1 LIGAGGGNPLSTI
14 RREIRRVQTRH
25 LASPGYPVRLHREDY
40 FAMQLAAVAT
50 YWAIV
55 AVWTA
60 VMAAIAVAYWRDP
73 RAFGTTRLLL
83 AVLAV
88 DTFRDIFENVYFGL
102 YFGSKYGVFS
112 EEIGTI
118 LGAPA
123 LLLVP
128 KLLNIFA
135 GGLVLGL
142 LLLRWLPLA
151 VEERRV
157 VERSRTAAEDAARLK
172 DHFIGTV
179 SHELR
184 TPLTA
189 ITASLALL
197 EDSPNESL
205 SDEAKELIGMAHA
218 NSQRLHRL
226 VNDILDIEKLEAG
239 QVVFRPQ
246 RIDVEKL
253 LRQEIDTQL
262 PLAESCGVT
271 LRAHASGARGRHE
284 VEADPDR
291 LRQVVS
297 NLLSN
302 AIKFSPRGAEVELR
316 IEPSGKHVRIAIR
329 DHGPGIPQE
338 FRGRIF
344 GKFAQADMSDSRPK
358 TGTGLGL
365 SIVKE
370 IVGRMGGEV
379 GFADA
384 PGGGTAF
391 FVDLPPAG
399 GVTRAEAA

>member
-1 LIGAGGGNPLSTI
+1 
-14 RREIRRVQTRH
+14 
-25 LASPGYPVRLHREDY
+25 
-40 FAMQLAAVAT
+40 MQLAAVAI

-55 AVWTA
+55 AVWMA
-60 VMAAIAVAYWRDP
+60 VLAAIAVAYWRNP

-88 DTFRDIFENVYFGL
+88 DTSRDIFENVYFGL
-102 YFGSKYGVFS
+102 YFGSKYGIFS
-112 EEIGTI
+112 EDLGVV

-128 KLLNIFA
+128 KLFNVLA

-151 VEERRV
+151 VHERSA
-157 VERSRTAAEDAARLK
+157 VERSRETAEEAARLK
-172 DHFIGTV
+172 DQFIGTV

-197 EDSPNESL
+197 EDDPPEGL
-205 SDEAKELIGMAHA
+205 DAEARELIGMARA

-239 QVVFRPQ
+239 KMVFRPQ
-246 RIDVEKL
+246 RIDVNRL
-253 LRQEIDTQL
+253 LRQEIETHAA
-262 PLAESCGVT
+262 LAQGCGVT
-271 LRAHASGARGRHE
+271 LRADAAGGHA
-284 VEADPDR
+284 VDADPDR

-302 AIKFSPRGAEVELR
+302 AIKFSPPGAAVELR
-316 IEPSGKHVRIAIR
+316 AETRGKCVRIAIR
-329 DHGPGIPQE
+329 DHGPGIPLE
-338 FRGRIF
+338 FRDRIF
-344 GKFAQADMSDSRPK
+344 GKFAQADMSDSRVK

-370 IVGRMGGEV
+370 IVARMDGEV

-384 PGGGTAF
+384 PGGGTVF

-399 GVTRAEAA
+399 GERRAEAA

>member
-1 LIGAGGGNPLSTI
+1 
-14 RREIRRVQTRH
+14 
-25 LASPGYPVRLHREDY
+25 
-40 FAMQLAAVAT
+40 MQLAAVAT

-60 VMAAIAVAYWRDP
+60 VLAAIAVAYWRNP

-102 YFGSKYGVFS
+102 YFGSKYGFFS
-112 EEIGTI
+112 DELGVV

-128 KLLNIFA
+128 KLLNVFA

-142 LLLRWLPLA
+142 LLWRWLPLA
-151 VEERRV
+151 VHERSV
-157 VERSRTAAEDAARLK
+157 VERSRAIAEEAARLK

-197 EDSPNESL
+197 EDSPDENLGE
-205 SDEAKELIGMAHA
+205 EAKELIGMARA

-246 RIDVEKL
+246 RIEVDRL
-253 LRQEIDTQL
+253 LRQEIETQAA
-262 PLAESCGVT
+262 LAQSCGVT
-271 LRAHASGARGRHE
+271 LRADIASGQA

-302 AIKFSPRGAEVELR
+302 AIKFSPHGAAVELR
-316 IEPSGKHVRIAIR
+316 AETRGKHVRIAIR
-329 DHGPGIPQE
+329 DHGPGIPPE
-338 FRGRIF
+338 FRARIF

-370 IVGRMGGEV
+370 IVARMSGEV

-384 PGGGTAF
+384 PGGGTVF

-399 GVTRAEAA
+399 GARRVEAA